1 MDAQITE
8 MPPYML
14 NRMQHQRDRRFNMVK
29 SYVNGLRISA
39 TKYYNENDQNE
50 WTNIIKYAK
59 FLACVNTQV
68 RCDDTSTTISD
79 YIAESLLNLNREFGL
94 KIDEIY
100 KANQ

>member
-8 MPPYML
+8 MSPYML

-68 RCDDTSTTISD
+68 SFDDTDTTIRD
-79 YIAESLLNLNREFGL
+79 YIDASLLNFNREFGF
-94 KIDEIY
+94 KIAEICEA
-100 KANQ
+100 KQ